1 MRITGMALAAA
12 LVSALSS
19 CAVQVPAGSLE
30 QQALLPAGWDQ
41 KVAKARQ
48 VETIAERYLELSLAM
63 QPTLGVALGRHGTA
77 EAPHLYDRSL
87 PDMRPLALQSAVNR
101 LRRLEQA
108 LENIDPDRL
117 DPHIRADRRIVL
129 SKIRLDIL
137 ELTDLQVAR
146 DPLTYIGTLGS
157 AYSSLLLR
165 DFAPLEQR
173 LHSLA
178 ARCAATPAFLAQ
190 AKSNLSP
197 EAVQPTA
204 VQKMLVQ
211 PRIKGMVSDTGLLR
225 QTVPELVDRAGL
237 TGLIGTQI
245 SEACIDAAEA
255 LDDFGE
261 WFASTVTPRPDSPWR
276 LGPDLYA
283 RKYEL
288 YMDYPLGPQELLDKA
303 TTALQDR
310 HYRLRSIAR
319 RIHDGYLEDAITS
332 GEVKPSAQLGD
343 EQVARNVLA
352 KMAED
357 RPTVESLIE
366 DSYALADSI
375 VSFVQD
381 KELLDLPPTAKLRI
395 EPIPAHL
402 SGYAVA
408 MIQTAPPF
416 EPELDS
422 VWFWDLPMLSQSEGF
437 LKEYN
442 RPALAEVYIHEG
454 VPGHFVQLEYSN
466 RVERLVPKV
475 FRNGPMVEGWAS
487 YIQSQLVDEGYT
499 VYVDHPQGRELQQI
513 ANLKLQLRSIINAII
528 DIRLHTTDWPEEKA
542 LTLMTRQGFQE
553 PAEAQGKLT
562 RAKLSSVQLAS
573 YYAGDL
579 AIRQI
584 LREYRKREGDN
595 FSWKRFNETLLSAG
609 SPPMDVVR
617 ATVLGEAQ

>member
-1 MRITGMALAAA
+1 MRIKVAALAAA
-12 LVSALSS
+12 LSAALSG
-19 CAVQVPAGSLE
+19 CALHAPGAPAE
-30 QQALLPAGWDQ
+30 QQALLPVGWDQ
-41 KVAKARQ
+41 QVAKART
-48 VETIAERYLELSLAM
+48 VESVAQRYLELTLAM
-63 QPTLGVALGRHGTA
+63 QPTLGVALGRHGTP
-77 EAPHLYDRSL
+77 EAPTLYDRSL
-87 PDMRPLALQSAVNR
+87 PDVRPQALQSAVVR

-108 LENIDPDRL
+108 LEEIDPASL
-117 DPHIRADRRIVL
+117 DAAIRADRRIVL

-146 DPLTYIGTLGS
+146 DPLTYVGTLGS

-165 DFAPLEQR
+165 DFAPLDER

-190 AKSNLSP
+190 AQANLSAD
-197 EAVQPTA
+197 AVQPTA

-211 PRIKGMVSDTGLLR
+211 PRIKGMASEGGLLR
-225 QTVPELVDRAGL
+225 KTVPELVDRAGL
-237 TGLIGTQI
+237 KGVIGSQI
-245 SEACIDAAEA
+245 SQACANAADALVE
-255 LDDFGE
+255 FEE
-261 WFASTVTPRPDSPWR
+261 WFAETVMPRPDSPWR
-276 LGPDLYA
+276 LGPDLYQ
-283 RKYEL
+283 RKYAL
-288 YMDYPLGPQELLDKA
+288 YMDYPLGPQELLEKA
-303 TTALQDR
+303 TIALQDR
-310 HYRLRSIAR
+310 HYRLRTLAR
-319 RIHDGYLEDAITS
+319 KIHDDYLAEGIAAGDI
-332 GEVKPSAQLGD
+332 KPSAQLGD

-352 KMAED
+352 KMAQD
-357 RPTVESLIE
+357 RPTVDSLIA

-375 VSFVQD
+375 VGFVND
-381 KELLDLPPTAKLRI
+381 KDLLDLPPTAKLRI

-499 VYVDHPQGRELQQI
+499 VYPQHPQGRELQQI
-513 ANLKLQLRSIINAII
+513 ANLKLQLRGIINAII
-528 DIRLHTTDWPEEKA
+528 DIRLHTSDWPEEKA

-584 LREYRKREGDN
+584 LKEYRQREGND
-595 FSWKRFNETLLSAG
+595 FRWKQFNETLLSAG

-617 ATVLGEAQ
+617 ATVLGEPQ